1 MRAPREL
8 RVGNKVG
15 SAVEGRVGQSPEAE
29 ELRKGAVTA
38 QREDERNGSRPTEGK
53 GALRGSSVWANS
65 TEPRREL

>member
-38 QREDERNGSRPTEGK
+38 QREDERNG
-53 GALRGSSVWANS
+53 
-65 TEPRREL
+65 